1 MPNPLESY
9 WDTDPKTEPDYESLN
24 KEHPTEGLRKR
35 MKELTEQSDE
45 ELRKRNERLRPE
57 GYSLTFAEFQIVNK
71 KRCEAAFKHPVDTW
85 SINDWATAT
94 GGEIGEA
101 IQEFGKLLTFL
112 DTAKKIKRLEDSP
125 PNDEELVRLLLLDQ
139 FAEELADIITYADLT
154 MTRIKRN
161 TEVELVKK
169 FNKVSD
175 KRGSNIKL

>member
-1 MPNPLESY
+1 MPNQNYENMCDKALVSEQQDNRESNLVR
-9 WDTDPKTEPDYESLN
+9 DELK
-24 KEHPTEGLRKR
+24 KR
-35 MKELTEQSDE
+35 MGELTKQRDDALFE
-45 ELRKRNERLRPE
+45 EFS
-57 GYSLTFAEFQIVNK
+57 SLTLNRFQKVNE
-71 KRCEAAFKHPVDTW
+71 KRCEAAFKHTVSTW

-101 IQEFGKLLTFL
+101 IQELGKLLTFL
-112 DTAKKIKRLEDSP
+112 DTAKKIKRLEDHP
-125 PNDEELVRLLLLDQ
+125 YNDEELVRLLDQ

-154 MTRIKRN
+154 MTRIRRN